1 MFNRADKSQNAGVMA
16 CLSFAKSIFRADRR
30 RTAAAFEPSSLR
42 GSRLSRGQSMVE
54 FALGATLAL
63 AVMLIGIQFALIGQ
77 SALAVNQAAEA
88 LARYAAQHPG
98 QLGGTTPVYNGKV
111 AMPLPAAAQNLLPSS
126 LTSTTTATVK
136 GKSVTTYDLT
146 VNIAS
151 YSGSTNTTTNSP
163 AQTDRVVI
171 SLSYDATNKI
181 VLPSTTLLG
190 ISFPST
196 LAASEAQM
204 Y

>member
-1 MFNRADKSQNAGVMA
+1 M
-16 CLSFAKSIFRADRR
+16 
-30 RTAAAFEPSSLR
+30 AAASEPSWLR

-54 FALGATLAL
+54 FALGATVAL

-77 SALAVNQAAEA
+77 SAVDVNQAAEA
-88 LARYAAQHPG
+88 LARYAAQNPG
-98 QLGGTTPVYNGKV
+98 ALGGATPQYNGAV

-126 LTSTTTATVK
+126 LITKTTATVK
-136 GKSVTTYDLT
+136 GKPVTTYDLT

-151 YSGSTNTTTNSP
+151 YTGSTTTTTNSP
-163 AQTDRVVI
+163 AQTDKVVI
-171 SLSYDATNKI
+171 SLSYNAANRI

-190 ISFPST
+190 ISFPSN
-196 LAASEAQM
+196 LSASEAQM

>member
-1 MFNRADKSQNAGVMA
+1 MFKSADKSQNRGAKTRVP
-16 CLSFAKSIFRADRR
+16 SVKSIFRLSK
-30 RTAAAFEPSSLR
+30 TAVGPERWWLR

-54 FALGATLAL
+54 FALGATVAL

-77 SALAVNQAAEA
+77 SAVAVNQAAEA
-88 LARYAAQHPG
+88 LARYAAQNPG
-98 QLGGTTPVYNGKV
+98 ALGGTTPQYNGTV

-126 LTSTTTATVK
+126 LTTSTTTTVK
-136 GKSVTTYDLT
+136 GKPVTTYDLT

-151 YSGSTNTTTNSP
+151 YTGSTTTTTNSP
-163 AQTDRVVI
+163 AQTDKVVI
-171 SLSYDATNKI
+171 SLSYNAANRI

-190 ISFPST
+190 ISFPSN
-196 LAASEAQM
+196 LSASEAQM